1 MKESKIQRDTIK
13 LLAANKMLAF
23 PVEYRGKRNC
33 PDLMV
38 FCLDTPKLVAFLELK
53 TPKGRIKPGQIDNA
67 KLYQIWGHNVG
78 FCRSADEAL
87 AHCKGQLYG
96 DSQETTSALLH
107 TNNNART
114 QKAYQNADARLPAG
128 FDCMA

>member
-1 MKESKIQRDTIK
+1 MKESKIQSDTIK

-23 PVEYRGKRNC
+23 AVEYRGTRNC

-67 KLYQIWGHNVG
+67 KLYQIWGHIVG

-87 AHCKGQLYG
+87 AHCKEQFYG
-96 DSQETTSALLH
+96 CEETKPAILH
-107 TNNNART
+107 ENHPSRA
-114 QKAYQNADARLPAG
+114 QKIYQNADTRLPAG
-128 FDCMA
+128 FDYMA

>member
-38 FCLDTPKLVAFLELK
+38 FCLDTPKLVAYLELK

-67 KLYQIWGHNVG
+67 KLYQIWGHVVG

-87 AHCKGQLYG
+87 AHCKEQFYG
-96 DSQETTSALLH
+96 DKEILPALLH
-107 TNNNART
+107 KNNNARA
-114 QKAYQNADARLPAG
+114 QDAYKNANPMLSAG
-128 FDCMA
+128 FDCRA